1 MAGVQP
7 QKINHMSRII
17 FFILLIFSLT
27 HGHAQMYPY
36 NWRIGLSAGITNYY
50 GDLSP
55 YRINSISDIKGI
67 KKLYEYNPHYY
78 DGPSFMFSIE
88 RRLSPTLGLS
98 LSAGKYNFSMSDRFI
113 KPDGT
118 LKYDTP
124 KFSRAL
130 NFRTEV
136 NDIGLAL
143 VFRTDNHRFLKRD
156 AFLAPYF
163 SVGFGYMW
171 FSTKADLY
179 DENGNPYDYSQP
191 GKINDYKFET
201 DVQQLLTEDVNYRN
215 KEFYANL
222 GLGLRFRLSYQFELF
237 VHSEFKRAFSD
248 HLDDVSGDYPLEY
261 TGSEQQYASNPSGLP
276 VTQDNRKRGSE
287 NKYDTYIYHGAG
299 LRFSFAQRDITFNA
313 PKVHTHGTVTFD
325 ESFASVFDPILMPK
339 VDSTIPAGQPQETMI
354 DKRVFI
360 NYNIINPED
369 TAFKMNVLRRLF
381 ESERLNSI
389 LQKEI
394 VLRSLSDSLSESE
407 RELQMIDQ
415 EIELT
420 RNDTLIPDSIR
431 NARIEALS
439 ALRQDFNLQSDSL
452 ARESELLRTE
462 LTDLEKL
469 EFADSLYLPMRDTMR
484 YTRIMEP
491 GLLTGEPEKGL
502 WALLPEY
509 ADTTQPA
516 VQKDEGL
523 ATDTVALPVMTEEQL
538 RDEVNEFKLEML
550 KAQQWRDSVMIE
562 FMAGSR
568 QIVPAES
575 KTLPVTEETPPA
587 PVQSA
592 TTPAAQQPQ
601 RAVPATGTISQ
612 PASPGLSGF
621 ESQLSDLSQQITR
634 QNAILTALIAAQAVT
649 AIGSGDKKQDEN
661 GFGAEM
667 ILVYQMELENQDR
680 TIQALQLEIDS
691 LRGMAY
697 RQDTVFRVDTI
708 MTVDTIT
715 EKIVKEIEVK
725 GDPIKVLSNK
735 EEIYFAINSAK
746 VTEGNLIKIRKVADL
761 LKLDSTIN
769 VRLAGFAD
777 NTGDADYNL
786 ELSKRR
792 TQSVRENL
800 ISAGIR
806 PDRIIVDVGG
816 QIVRGPARRSN
827 DQDRKVEILIE

>member
-1 MAGVQP
+1 
-7 QKINHMSRII
+7 MSRII

-36 NWRIGLSAGITNYY
+36 NWRVGLSAGITNYY

-67 KKLYEYNPHYY
+67 KKLYEYNSHYY

-98 LSAGKYNFSMSDRFI
+98 LSTGNYNFSMSDRFI
-113 KPDGT
+113 KPGGT

-124 KFSRAL
+124 NFSRAL

-179 DENGNPYDYSQP
+179 DENGNLYDYRQQD
-191 GKINDYKFET
+191 KINNYKFET
-201 DVQQLLTEDVNYRN
+201 DVQQLRTEDVNYSN
-215 KEFYANL
+215 NVFYANL

-237 VHSEFKRAFSD
+237 VNNEFKRAFSD
-248 HLDDVSGDYPLEY
+248 YLDDVSGDYPLEY
-261 TGSEQQYASNPSGLP
+261 TGSEQKYASNPSGLP

-287 NKYDTYIYHGAG
+287 NNYDTYIYHGAG
-299 LRFSFAQRDITFNA
+299 LRFSFAQRNITFKA
-313 PKVHTHGTVTFD
+313 PQVQTHGTITFD

-339 VDSTIPAGQPQETMI
+339 VDSTIPAVQPQETNI
-354 DKRVFI
+354 DQRIFI

-369 TAFKMNVLRRLF
+369 TAFKISVLRRLF

-394 VLRSLSDSLSESE
+394 GLLSLADSLSESE
-407 RELQMIDQ
+407 RELQLLDR

-420 RNDTLIPDSIR
+420 TNDTLVSDSIR
-431 NARIEALS
+431 KSRLEALV
-439 ALRQDFNLQSDSL
+439 AQREMLDLHSDSL
-452 ARESELLRTE
+452 THEADLLRTE
-462 LTDLEKL
+462 LADLEKR
-469 EFADSLYLPMRDTMR
+469 EFTDSLYLPLRDTMR
-484 YTRIMEP
+484 YTKIMEP
-491 GLLTGEPEKGL
+491 GLLTGAPEKGL
-502 WALLPEY
+502 WALLPEF
-509 ADTTQPA
+509 ADTIPPAA
-516 VQKDEGL
+516 VQRDAKL
-523 ATDTVALPVMTEEQL
+523 ATDTVALPVMTGEHL
-538 RDEVNEFKLEML
+538 LYEVSEFKVEML
-550 KAQQWRDSVMIE
+550 KAQQWRDSIMIK
-562 FMAGSR
+562 FMADSR

-587 PVQSA
+587 PMVSG
-592 TTPAAQQPQ
+592 TTPDAQQSQ
-601 RAVPATGTISQ
+601 RALPATGTISQ

-634 QNAILTALIAAQAVT
+634 QNAILTALIAAQAV
-649 AIGSGDKKQDEN
+649 AAVGSGDKKQDEN
-661 GFGAEM
+661 GFGAEL
-667 ILVYQMELENQDR
+667 ILVYQKELENQDQAIR
-680 TIQALQLEIDS
+680 TLQLEIDS

-697 RQDTVFRVDTI
+697 RQDTVFRIDTI
-708 MTVDTIT
+708 LTVDTIT
-715 EKIVKEIEVK
+715 QKIVKEIEVK

-735 EEIYFAINSAK
+735 EVIYFGVNSTTI
-746 VTEGNLIKIRKVADL
+746 TEENLIKIRKVADL

-769 VRLAGFAD
+769 IRLAGFAD
-777 NTGDADYNL
+777 NTGDAKYNL

-792 TQSVRENL
+792 TQAVRENL
-800 ISAGIR
+800 ISAGIS
-806 PDRIIVDVGG
+806 PDRINVDVGG

-827 DQDRKVEILIE
+827 DQDRKVEILVE